1 MVIYYRY
8 LKIESGREIFVN
20 DKVFANIVKI
30 FCKRI
35 KVGLKYM
42 FNDNLII
49 KIKYTCSSSL
59 YFYVLVGNVCEIL
72 YKLYIY
78 IGEMVFFFLI

>member
-49 KIKYTCSSSL
+49 KIKYICSSSL
-59 YFYVLVGNVCEIL
+59 YFYVLFVK
-72 YKLYIY
+72 YYINY
-78 IGEMVFFFLI
+78 IFI